1 MRFSAHGFL
10 ISDRI
15 NRMDKMNGASGASD
29 IEGKA
34 ATGSGER
41 GGSRASFNSENSN
54 GEDSVDSVH
63 SVEKPLPNSRKVH
76 VSGKLHH
83 DIRVPLREIS
93 LAPTKSMNGE
103 IELNEPVRVYDTSGP
118 WGDPDFHGDVTQG
131 LPPLRAKWIRD
142 RGDVEE
148 YEERVVRPIDDGW
161 LSEKHAAEVERKRR
175 TPNAERP
182 TSNGSDENST
192 FDIRHSSFAGR
203 KPLRARSGCA
213 VTQLAYAR
221 RGIITPEME
230 FIAIRENGR
239 TVAGNSDPGAAI
251 NDCGY
256 SRNDLRQQHA
266 GESSGAN
273 IPDEVT
279 PEFVRAEVARG
290 RAIIPANINH
300 PESEPMIIGRNFLV
314 KINANI
320 GNSAVASSIEE
331 EVEKMRWAT
340 KWGADTV
347 MDLSTGKNIHATR
360 EWIIRNSPV
369 PIGTVP
375 IYQAV
380 EKVGG
385 RAEELTWEI
394 YRDTLIEQAE
404 QGVDYFTVH
413 AGVLLRYIP
422 LTANRAT
429 GIVSRGGSIM
439 AKWCLA
445 HHQES
450 FLYTHW
456 DKICEIMAVYDV
468 SFSIG
473 DGLRPGSIADA
484 NDEAQFAELYTQG
497 ELTQRAWKHH
507 VQVMNEG
514 PGHIPM
520 HMIKENM
527 EKQLEWCD
535 EAPFYTLGPL
545 TTDIAPGYDHI
556 TSAIGAAMIGW
567 YGTAMLCYVTPKE
580 HLGLPNKKDVKDG
593 VIAYKIAAHAADL
606 AKGHPGAQHRDNAI
620 SKARFEFRWE
630 DQFNLSLDPET
641 AREFHDE
648 TLPAEGAK
656 TAHFC
661 SMCGPHFCSMRIT
674 EDVRRYAAE
683 QGISENEA
691 LEKGLKEK
699 SAEFV
704 EKGAELYAKT

>member
-1 MRFSAHGFL
+1 MRVMPPKGARLGHAISAHGFL

-54 GEDSVDSVH
+54 GENSVDSMH
-63 SVEKPLPNSRKVH
+63 SVEKSLPNSKKVY
-76 VSGKLHH
+76 VSGKLHSEV
-83 DIRVPLREIS
+83 RVPFREIS

-103 IELNEPVRVYDTSGP
+103 IELNEPVRVYDTSGA

-131 LPPLRAKWIRD
+131 LPPLRAKWIRN

-230 FIAIRENGR
+230 FIAIRDSGR
-239 TVAGNSDPGAAI
+239 TVSGNSDPGAAI

-375 IYQAV
+375 IYQAL
-380 EKVGG
+380 EKVSG

-404 QGVDYFTVH
+404 
-413 AGVLLRYIP
+413 
-422 LTANRAT
+422 
-429 GIVSRGGSIM
+429 
-439 AKWCLA
+439 
-445 HHQES
+445 
-450 FLYTHW
+450 
-456 DKICEIMAVYDV
+456 
-468 SFSIG
+468 
-473 DGLRPGSIADA
+473 
-484 NDEAQFAELYTQG
+484 
-497 ELTQRAWKHH
+497 
-507 VQVMNEG
+507 
-514 PGHIPM
+514 
-520 HMIKENM
+520 
-527 EKQLEWCD
+527 
-535 EAPFYTLGPL
+535 
-545 TTDIAPGYDHI
+545 
-556 TSAIGAAMIGW
+556 
-567 YGTAMLCYVTPKE
+567 
-580 HLGLPNKKDVKDG
+580 
-593 VIAYKIAAHAADL
+593 
-606 AKGHPGAQHRDNAI
+606 
-620 SKARFEFRWE
+620 
-630 DQFNLSLDPET
+630 
-641 AREFHDE
+641 
-648 TLPAEGAK
+648 
-656 TAHFC
+656 
-661 SMCGPHFCSMRIT
+661 
-674 EDVRRYAAE
+674 
-683 QGISENEA
+683 
-691 LEKGLKEK
+691 
-699 SAEFV
+699 
-704 EKGAELYAKT
+704 